1 MVSASSTFEDA
12 SDYRD
17 HDQIQAAALAFA
29 GYDRHHGARQPPS
42 PEDSSPDNDDS
53 FSSSQAPPTP
63 PSLDGV
69 FCTTH
74 RHLHLAVGPDPST
87 SMTVSFSSEACDD
100 YGHFPPLRAGVM
112 IGTTPHRL
120 DRLVLEEE
128 EEEEEDESSE
138 AFMGAGPR
146 RYNATLKVH
155 KGTELYS
162 SEWQRHITLTGLRPS
177 TTYYYRPVVLRA
189 GGGALAAE
197 LRPDLR
203 EEQEEDQRSR
213 RRRQLREEV
222 ELERLFRLADEMDE
236 VEVSSLRATPDVAPP
251 PAYKSHSYRSL
262 HMRPEQT
269 VAYVETQI
277 AHVEHKIFKGVL
289 ESDGAPSFR
298 TAPPA
303 NADAR
308 LAYHHPTASPIKFAI
323 IGDVAQ
329 TRPALDTLSHLND
342 NCDDISTVLLVGD
355 VAYANGVHQLWDTWF
370 DMLDMYGHTFHHKP
384 LMVAPG
390 NHEVER
396 DSKSNQIFAS
406 YESRFRMPQVQPVQ
420 GGTKGDELGAMPL
433 YKHSIKKDNIPYPLP
448 YNYGNSFYSFKQG
461 PTHNIILNSFSDF
474 RPGSIQY
481 KWFGEEL
488 KSVDRNLTPWLTVTL
503 HCPIYNTF
511 KWHRRD
517 KQSVLGRK
525 YLEKNM
531 YEHDVNFVLSGHLHA
546 YMRTEPVYKGK
557 LDKKGPIHI
566 ILGNGGRQANSPY
579 YNKEPEE
586 WIAVRD
592 HTTYGYGT
600 LDFVNATHAQYVW
613 VQTDANDISTAKV
626 KVNEKESTTR
636 AKDRGVKDK
645 VYLKN
650 QFYL

>member
-1 MVSASSTFEDA
+1 MGWSITTGRNRTTRHAVSLSLLLVLLGISLSPTGLLVSAS
-12 SDYRD
+12 D
-17 HDQIQAAALAFA
+17 H
-29 GYDRHHGARQPPS
+29 
-42 PEDSSPDNDDS
+42 
-53 FSSSQAPPTP
+53 FSSRAPPPP
-63 PSLDGV
+63 PSLDDTL

-87 SMTVSFSSEACDD
+87 SMTVSFSSEPCD
-100 YGHFPPLRAGVM
+100 YGHYPPPRAGVM
-112 IGTTPHRL
+112 VGATPHRL
-120 DRLVLEEE
+120 DRLVLED
-128 EEEEEDESSE
+128 DESST
-138 AFMGAGPR
+138 ASMGAGPR
-146 RYNATLKVH
+146 RYNATTLRVH
-155 KGTELYS
+155 KGTARERLELYE
-162 SEWQRHITLTGLRPS
+162 SEWQRHVTLTGLRPD
-177 TTYYYRPVVLRA
+177 TTYYYRPVVLRT
-189 GGGALAAE
+189 GGGALAAG

-203 EEQEEDQRSR
+203 EEQEEDQRWR
-213 RRRQLREEV
+213 RRRQLREV
-222 ELERLFRLADEMDE
+222 ELERRFRLAEEMDE
-236 VEVSSLRATPDVAPP
+236 VEVTSLRATPDVVPHP
-251 PAYKSHSYRSL
+251 YRAL
-262 HMRPEQT
+262 HMRPKQT
-269 VAYVETQI
+269 AAYVENQV
-277 AHVEHKIFKGVL
+277 ALAEHKIV
-289 ESDGAPSFR
+289 STAPSFR

-303 NADAR
+303 NVDAR

-355 VAYANGVHQLWDTWF
+355 IAYANGVHQLWDTWF
-370 DMLDMYGHTFHHKP
+370 DMVDMYGHTFHHKP

-406 YESRFRMPQVQPVQ
+406 YESRFLMPQVQPVR
-420 GGTKGDELGAMPL
+420 GGIKGDDVDSLPL
-433 YKHSIKKDNIPYPLP
+433 YEHSINKDSIPYPLP

-461 PTHNIILNSFSDF
+461 PTHSIILNSFGDF
-474 RPGSIQY
+474 RPESAQY
-481 KWFGEEL
+481 KWFGKEL

-517 KQSVLGRK
+517 QQSVLARK
-525 YLEKNM
+525 YLEDMM
-531 YEHDVNFVLSGHLHA
+531 YEHSVNFVLSGHLHA

-579 YNKEPEE
+579 YSKEPEE

-626 KVNEKESTTR
+626 KVYEEDSTTR